1 MNNLFGKIFVRFIL
15 ITLIIIIILGFSLI
29 YFFKNFYFSRKE
41 NEIVQNSQV
50 LSEHLNKALIDK
62 KSDRMA
68 IWLESIA
75 RINSGQAWVINRDG
89 ELVTSYPEISNEG
102 AQIDLEEY
110 DNIFS
115 DQVIS
120 RRVESGYF
128 DRPMLLVGMP
138 LEDNKEYGLLIF
150 TSVAGINSTINH
162 VRKLMIYSS
171 LISVFLALIAAYTW
185 SRSLSKPLQKMSKT
199 AMQLSNGNF
208 GQTVEVDEEDEIG
221 TLAESLN
228 YMSSTLKNTIND
240 LTEEKNK
247 LQHVLAGMEE
257 GVLAVNSLGEVV
269 LVNRAAQ
276 NFLNINTGKPV
287 GKDLFSITE
296 DKQIINM
303 YSTTLDN
310 KRVIKDEFTYSGNG
324 KKRRALLH
332 CNPIYDEDDNFWGVV
347 GLFQDI
353 TERWRFEQLQQDFVA
368 NVSHELKAPLSS
380 IRGAGEVLLDD
391 IIDKPEKKREYL
403 AMILDETNRLEN
415 LVNKI
420 LNLSE
425 LDTKRTKIKLESVN
439 VEEIINEVTR
449 IFTRSIEDGKF
460 NFEQVF
466 PAEAIKAKGNKTKLK
481 QVLLN
486 LLDNAVK
493 FSEEG
498 GKIILGAESKNKRV
512 KFWVKDEG
520 QGIPLDEQEN
530 IWTRFYK
537 VEKAH
542 TPGESGSGLGLSI
555 VKQIIEE
562 SDGEVFVDSEPGE
575 GTIIGFY
582 LPEV

>member
-296 DKQIINM
+296 DKKIINM